1 MEVLV
6 VLIGCAIGAVM
17 CILGYFTTPGYRKK
31 YKKCVADVDEVILDV
46 YKATKMIPGMDSE
59 DPMRINAIVVETIM
73 ANYLVQ
79 RIFTQGGVLYF
90 KEINSKWIQ
99 QRLDIVKQT
108 QIK

>member
-6 VLIGCAIGAVM
+6 ILIGCAIGAVI
-17 CILGYFTTPGYRKK
+17 CILGYLMTPGYRKK
-31 YKKCVADVDEVILDV
+31 YKKCVADVDDAILDV
-46 YKATKMIPGMDSE
+46 YKATKMIPGMDNE

-79 RIFTQGGVLYF
+79 RIFTQGGALYS

-108 QIK
+108 QIE